1 MVSKTSKLLSA
12 GKSTTTGAAVKALRT
27 ADPKAI
33 NALKSFIKSPAAKVL
48 SKAVPGLGLAS
59 LLATVGSV
67 MGKDS
72 KMSQKLKEQRMKI
85 IEDRAK
91 ARLDGK
97 PMKNREKRLGK
108 KPVGGMSDAQ
118 KKGASPSEVRA
129 AMREAGRGKAGS
141 KRKNIVKDKR
151 GKAVRDKRGKAV
163 NFGGAN
169 KGGKKS
175 REGRQSMNFA
185 ELVEVINK
193 KTKEQNPNGT
203 RQRTRTNSRKRKKA
217 IRLQAL

>member
-1 MVSKTSKLLSA
+1 MVTKTSKLLAA
-12 GKSTTTGAAVKALRT
+12 GKTSTTGAAVKALRT
-27 ADPKAI
+27 ADPKVI
-33 NALKSFIKSPAAKVL
+33 NALKSFIKSPAAKLL
-48 SKAVPGLGLAS
+48 SKAVPGLGLVS
-59 LLATVGSV
+59 LAATVGSA
-67 MGKDS
+67 MGKNS

-97 PMKNREKRLGK
+97 PMKNRTK
-108 KPVGGMSDAQ
+108 KGPDMRARKSAMSDAQ
-118 KKGASPSEVRA
+118 KKAGGSTGRDAL
-129 AMREAGRGKAGS
+129 REAGRGRGAKPS
-141 KRKNIVKDKR
+141 KIVTDKR

-193 KTKEQNPNGT
+193 KTKGQNPNGT

>member
-1 MVSKTSKLLSA
+1 MVTKTSQLLSA
-12 GKSTTTGAAVKALRT
+12 GKTSTTGAAVKALRT

-97 PMKNREKRLGK
+97 PMKNRIK
-108 KPVGGMSDAQ
+108 KGPDMRARKSAMSDAQ
-118 KKGASPSEVRA
+118 KKAGGSTGRDAL
-129 AMREAGRGKAGS
+129 REAGRGKAGPKRNVLKRGS
-141 KRKNIVKDKR
+141 KFGGSGVVKNQGKAVKTGKGTAAYKRMMEKRKNR
-151 GKAVRDKRGKAV
+151 
-163 NFGGAN
+163 
-169 KGGKKS
+169 
-175 REGRQSMNFA
+175 
-185 ELVEVINK
+185 
-193 KTKEQNPNGT
+193 
-203 RQRTRTNSRKRKKA
+203 
-217 IRLQAL
+217 

>member
-1 MVSKTSKLLSA
+1 MVTKTSKLLAA
-12 GKSTTTGAAVKALRT
+12 GKTSTTGAAVKALRT
-27 ADPKAI
+27 ADPKVI
-33 NALKSFIKSPAAKVL
+33 NALKSFIKSPAAKLL
-48 SKAVPGLGLAS
+48 SKAVPGLGLVS
-59 LLATVGSV
+59 LAATVGSA
-67 MGKDS
+67 MGKNS

-97 PMKNREKRLGK
+97 PMKNRTK
-108 KPVGGMSDAQ
+108 KGPDMRARKSAMSDAQ
-118 KKGASPSEVRA
+118 KKAGGSTGRDAI
-129 AMREAGRGKAGS
+129 REAGRGKAGT
-141 KRKNIVKDKR
+141 KRNVVK
-151 GKAVRDKRGKAV
+151 GGGGIVRDKRGKAV

-193 KTKEQNPNGT
+193 KTKGQNPNGT
-203 RQRTRTNSRKRKKA
+203 RQRTRTNSRKRKKT

>member
-1 MVSKTSKLLSA
+1 MVTKTSQLLSA
-12 GKSTTTGAAVKALRT
+12 GKNTTTGAKGAMMLA
-27 ADPKAI
+27 ANPKAVT
-33 NALKSFIKSPAAKVL
+33 ALKSFIKSPAAKVL

-91 ARLDGK
+91 ERRAGK
-97 PMKNREKRLGK
+97 PMKNRIK
-108 KPVGGMSDAQ
+108 KGPDMRARKSAMSDAQ
-118 KKGASPSEVRA
+118 KKAGGSTGRDAL
-129 AMREAGRGKAGS
+129 REAGRGKAGT
-141 KRKNIVKDKR
+141 KRNVVK
-151 GKAVRDKRGKAV
+151 GGGGIVRDKRGKAV

-175 REGRQSMNFA
+175 REGR
-185 ELVEVINK
+185 
-193 KTKEQNPNGT
+193 
-203 RQRTRTNSRKRKKA
+203 
-217 IRLQAL
+217 